1 MVNWIPCPWLCI
13 DPDFSHKYPHLL
25 YSEYYFKKLKIKGL
39 ENEVFFVKHTKSLS
53 WIDKKQSLIMKKHFL
68 DIQNNEEYTRW
79 LVNTV
84 LDKTNNL
91 LKVSETIAQDVHCMP
106 NIHPER
112 LLDLFKLYR
121 ATFGELL
128 NYNVIRYFTP
138 FLIKKLK
145 NRIKTNSINLN
156 ALIYPIK
163 TKNLEVYHEILTLL
177 VEDTDKKVIEK
188 KYEWYPQILHIINLD
203 KNEIIKH
210 KDLLERNWEKNEIEF
225 KKNYDKIQ
233 KDVTYDSIKII
244 RTITNWFDYFDLIER
259 RTHFN
264 MKFFF
269 LVFYKKLQLFK
280 YTSELECLNYLTDQE
295 LEKGS
300 IGELNSAKIP
310 RLIKK
315 RKKEFKIM
323 RCEKGYFFK

>member
-1 MVNWIPCPWLCI
+1 MVNWIPCLWLCI

-25 YSEYYFKKLKIKGL
+25 YSEDYFKKLKIKYL

-53 WIDKKQSLIMKKHFL
+53 WIDKKQSLVIEKHFL
-68 DIQNNEEYTRW
+68 DIQNNEEYTQW
-79 LVNTV
+79 LINVV
-84 LDKTNNL
+84 LKKTNNL
-91 LKVSETIAQDVHCMP
+91 LKVSETISQEVHHTSD
-106 NIHPER
+106 IYPER
-112 LLDLFKLYR
+112 LLALFKSYR
-121 ATFGELL
+121 STFGELL

-145 NRIKTNSINLN
+145 DRIKTNPINLN

-163 TKNLEVYHEILTLL
+163 TKNLGVYHKILTLTTEG
-177 VEDTDKKVIEK
+177 VDKKIIEK
-188 KYEWYPQILHIINLD
+188 KYGWYPQILNILNLD

-210 KDLLERNWEKNEIEF
+210 KDLLEKNWEKNEIEF

-233 KDVTYDSIKII
+233 NDEVYDLINII
-244 RTITNWFDYFDLIER
+244 RTITDWFDYFDLIER

-269 LVFYKKLQLFK
+269 LVFYKKWQLFK
-280 YTSELECLNYLTDQE
+280 QTPELECLNYLTEQE
-295 LEKGS
+295 LENGLMGK
-300 IGELNSAKIP
+300 LNNAKISC
-310 RLIKK
+310 LIKK